1 MLPIRPIPYLE
12 IALGVCVIV
21 AMVKVAEFE
30 NRSGLI
36 WGCVTFALVF
46 CAMWFFGQPYVRV
59 LVAGGL
65 AFGAM
70 TAAKMIQED

>member
-1 MLPIRPIPYLE
+1 MPYAE
-12 IALGVCVIV
+12 VALAVCVIV

-36 WGCVTFALVF
+36 WGCITLALVF
-46 CAMWFFGQPYVRV
+46 CAMWFFGHPYLRV

-70 TAAKMIQED
+70 TAVKMMRED

>member
-1 MLPIRPIPYLE
+1 MLPIGPIPYVEVVLA
-12 IALGVCVIV
+12 ICVIV
-21 AMVKVAEFE
+21 IMVRAAEFE

-36 WGCVTFALVF
+36 WGCITLVLVF

-70 TAAKMIQED
+70 TAAKMIQEE